1 MNFLQDRLDKW
12 ILRGVCYEA
21 SAVISLAAGNDTPA
35 LVMGEAGTHYAVI
48 KAPPDRALILFSRE
62 ISFDGDGVYAYV
74 YRDPTFTPSGTTLT
88 WANDGINNPNDIKS
102 RPSTATIEVNVTP
115 TDLGELS
122 RSAKFIFGNQSNQG
136 KGGILQTIEIPQIIA
151 PNEELL
157 LVFKNI
163 GGNTERVGSHLVW
176 VEVEY
181 IEGLFRSL
189 VEYQD

>member
-62 ISFDGDGVYAYV
+62 ISFNGDGVYAYV
-74 YRDPTFTPSGTTLT
+74 YRDPAFTGGTELN
-88 WANDGINNPNDIKS
+88 WANDGINNPNDIGMV
-102 RPSTATIEVNVTP
+102 PSESTIQIGVTP

-122 RSAKFIFGNQSNQG
+122 RSTKFVFGNESNQG
-136 KGGILQTIEIPQIIA
+136 NGGTLKTIEIPQIIA
-151 PNEELL
+151 PNKELL

-163 GGNTERVGSHLVW
+163 GNSTEKVGSHLVW
-176 VEVEY
+176 VETKY
-181 IEGLFRSL
+181 IEGLFNSL
-189 VEYQD
+189 VDYQA